1 MAGIITHVWDGTV
14 LTITSDAGTSS
25 MDLAGKQGDIGP
37 RGPQGPAG
45 TIISNN
51 GTIDLDGYATEAY
64 VDQKIA
70 EIDADNPDIDLS
82 NYYTKAETN
91 SVIMNKI
98 AAIPQTDLSNYYTK
112 PETDA
117 LIPSLDGYATENELE
132 QAVSGLATENYVK
145 NQIAAAQLEGSG
157 VDLSGLATQ
166 DQLTNYR
173 LLDNNT
179 FSNGVVATNGTHTMN
194 YSPSGIACGTGAVE
208 INDTGEAHFTDIY
221 SNNKLVATKEYVDNT
236 VASAGGSANVKV
248 DNKTILQNANGTI
261 KTAIGGSAL
270 SIPAASTVL
279 AWTGSR
285 TLKNGDYFLYDI
297 NSTPYNILD
306 LPIGTL
312 ANISF
317 VLDGITI
324 NLSNV
329 PVKNN
334 YEPSSNMRVVYFD
347 DLTLANPSMP
357 FNVLGCQ
364 YMISSDVYV
373 ISIEEPVDSSISY
386 TLTSINIEVVNEINV
401 YETVNG
407 NCIPVGTGLTRD
419 ENGTIVIDES
429 YIQEL
434 NGNVDLL
441 DYYTANEIDEFG
453 FQNAEQVQEA
463 IKAIFTFDLST
474 GRLDITL

>member
-1 MAGIITHVWDGTV
+1 MAGTITHVWDGTV

-25 MDLAGKQGDIGP
+25 MDLAGRPGDVGP

-91 SVIMNKI
+91 SVIINKI
-98 AAIPQTDLSNYYTK
+98 AAIPPVDLSNYYTK

-117 LIPSLDGYATENELE
+117 LIPSLDGYATEDELE

-179 FSNGVVATNGTHTMN
+179 FRDGVVATDGASTMN
-194 YSPSGIACGTGAVE
+194 LSPTGIQCGTGAVD
-208 INDTGEAHFTDIY
+208 ISATGEAHFTDIY
-221 SNNKLVATKEYVDNT
+221 SNDKLVATQEYVDNI

-261 KTAIGGSAL
+261 KTSIGGSAL
-270 SIPAASTVL
+270 NIPAASTVL

-285 TLKNGDYFLYDI
+285 NFQDGAFFTYENNTAYSAF
-297 NSTPYNILD
+297 D
-306 LPIGTL
+306 LPVGTL
-312 ANISF
+312 VNMSF
-317 VLDGITI
+317 VIDGITI
-324 NLSNV
+324 SLSNV
-329 PVKNN
+329 PVTNN
-334 YEPSSNMRVVYFD
+334 HEEDNTKTVYFN
-347 DLTLANPSMP
+347 DLTLANPSLP
-357 FNVLGCQ
+357 FDLLALQ
-364 YMISSDVYV
+364 YLINNDVYV

-386 TLTSINIEVVNEINV
+386 TLTSVEIKTVNEISI

-407 NCIPVGTGLTRD
+407 NCIPLGTGLIRD
-419 ENGTIVIDES
+419 ENGAIALDDE
-429 YIQEL
+429 YIKEDV
-434 NGNVDLL
+434 NLL

-453 FQNAEQVQEA
+453 FQNAEQVQNA

>member
-25 MDLAGKQGDIGP
+25 MDLAGRPGDIGP

-70 EIDADNPDIDLS
+70 EIDIDNQDIDLS

-91 SVIMNKI
+91 SVIINKI

-132 QAVSGLATENYVK
+132 AAVSGLATENYVK

-173 LLDNNT
+173 LLNNNT
-179 FSNGVVATNGTHTMN
+179 FSNGVVATNGAHTMN

-221 SNNKLVATKEYVDNT
+221 SNDKLVATQEYVDNI
-236 VASAGGSANVKV
+236 VASTGGSANVKV
-248 DNKTILQNANGTI
+248 DNKTILQNSNGTI
-261 KTAIGGSAL
+261 KTSIGGSAL

-279 AWTGSR
+279 DWTGSR
-285 TLKNGDYFLYDI
+285 NFQDGAFFTYEN
-297 NSTPYNILD
+297 NTAYNILN

-312 ANISF
+312 VNMTF

-334 YEPSSNMRVVYFD
+334 YETGGTKILYFD
-347 DLTLANPSMP
+347 DLTLANPSIP
-357 FNVLGCQ
+357 FDVLSCR
-364 YMISSDVYV
+364 YLISNDVYV

-434 NGNVDLL
+434 NGNVNLL

>member
-25 MDLAGKQGDIGP
+25 MDLAGRPGDIGP

-70 EIDADNPDIDLS
+70 EIDIDNQDIDLS

-91 SVIMNKI
+91 SVIINKI

-179 FSNGVVATNGTHTMN
+179 FRDGVVATDGASTMN
-194 YSPSGIACGTGAVE
+194 LSPTGIQCATGAVN
-208 INDTGEAHFTDIY
+208 ISATGEAHFTDIY
-221 SNNKLVATKEYVDNT
+221 SNDKLVATQEYVDNI
-236 VASAGGSANVKV
+236 VASTGGSANVKV

-261 KTAIGGSAL
+261 KTSIGGSAL
-270 SIPAASTVL
+270 NIPAASTVL
-279 AWTGSR
+279 DWTGSR
-285 TLKNGDYFLYDI
+285 NIQNGAFFPYE
-297 NSTPYNILD
+297 NSTPYNVLD
-306 LPIGTL
+306 LPVGTL
-312 ANISF
+312 VNMSF
-317 VLDGITI
+317 VIDGITI
-324 NLSNV
+324 SLSNV
-329 PVKNN
+329 SVTNN
-334 YEPSSNMRVVYFD
+334 YQENNMRIAYFN
-347 DLTLANPSMP
+347 DLTLANPSLP
-357 FNVLGCQ
+357 FDLLALQ
-364 YMISSDVYV
+364 YLINNDVYV
-373 ISIEEPVDSSISY
+373 IAIEEPVDSSISY
-386 TLTSINIEVVNEINV
+386 TLTSVEIKIVNEINL

-407 NCIPVGTGLTRD
+407 NCIPLGTGLTRD
-419 ENGTIVIDES
+419 ESGAIALDDE
-429 YIQEL
+429 YIKGDM
-434 NGNVDLL
+434 NLL

-453 FQNAEQVQEA
+453 FQNAEQVQNA

>member
-1 MAGIITHVWDGTV
+1 V
-14 LTITSDAGTSS
+14 
-25 MDLAGKQGDIGP
+25 
-37 RGPQGPAG
+37 
-45 TIISNN
+45 
-51 GTIDLDGYATEAY
+51 
-64 VDQKIA
+64 
-70 EIDADNPDIDLS
+70 
-82 NYYTKAETN
+82 
-91 SVIMNKI
+91 I
-98 AAIPQTDLSNYYTK
+98 AA
-112 PETDA
+112 
-117 LIPSLDGYATENELE
+117 
-132 QAVSGLATENYVK
+132 
-145 NQIAAAQLEGSG
+145 
-157 VDLSGLATQ
+157 
-166 DQLTNYR
+166 
-173 LLDNNT
+173 
-179 FSNGVVATNGTHTMN
+179 NGTHTMN
-194 YSPSGIACGTGAVE
+194 YSPAGITSGTGAVE
-208 INDTGEAHFTDIY
+208 INDTGEAHFTNIY
-221 SNNKLVATKEYVDNT
+221 SNDKLVATKEYVDNT
-236 VASAGGSANVKV
+236 VASAGASANVKV

-285 TLKNGDYFLYDI
+285 TLKNGDFFLFDI
-297 NSTPYNILD
+297 NSTPYNVLD

-312 ANISF
+312 TNISF

-334 YEPSSNMRVVYFD
+334 YETDGMKTLYFD
-347 DLTLANPSMP
+347 DLTLANPSIP
-357 FNVLGCQ
+357 FDVLSCQ
-364 YMISSDVYV
+364 YVKNSDLYV
-373 ISIEEPVDSSISY
+373 ISIEEPVDSTISY
-386 TLTSINIEVVNEINV
+386 TLTSINIEVVNEINL

-434 NGNVDLL
+434 NGNVNLL
-441 DYYTANEIDEFG
+441 NYYTADEIDEFG

>member
-1 MAGIITHVWDGTV
+1 MAGTITHVWDGTV

-25 MDLAGKQGDIGP
+25 MDLAGRPGDIGP

-64 VDQKIA
+64 VDQKIS
-70 EIDADNPDIDLS
+70 ELDIDSSDIDLS

-91 SVIMNKI
+91 SVIINKI
-98 AAIPQTDLSNYYTK
+98 ASIPQTDLSNYYTK
-112 PETDA
+112 SETDT

-132 QAVSGLATENYVK
+132 AAVSGLATENYVK

-179 FSNGVVATNGTHTMN
+179 FRNGVVATNGTHTMN

-208 INDTGEAHFTDIY
+208 INDTGEAHFGDVY

-236 VASAGGSANVKV
+236 VASVGGSANVKV

-261 KTAIGGSAL
+261 KTSIGGSAL
-270 SIPAASTVL
+270 NIPAASTVL
-279 AWTGSR
+279 AWTGS
-285 TLKNGDYFLYDI
+285 LNFQNGAFFVYKNNATYSEF
-297 NSTPYNILD
+297 D
-306 LPIGTL
+306 LPIGAL
-312 ANISF
+312 VNMSF
-317 VLDGITI
+317 VIDGITI
-324 NLSNV
+324 SLSNV
-329 PVKNN
+329 SVTNN
-334 YEPSSNMRVVYFD
+334 YEANNMKTVFFN
-347 DLTLANPSMP
+347 DLTLANPSLP
-357 FNVLGCQ
+357 FDSFALKHSITNDM
-364 YMISSDVYV
+364 YIM
-373 ISIEEPVDSSISY
+373 SIEEPVDSSITY
-386 TLTSINIEVVNEINV
+386 TLTSVNIEVVDEINL

-407 NCIPVGTGLTRD
+407 NCVPVGTGLTRD

-434 NGNVDLL
+434 NGNMDLL